1 MAPAY
6 KPKLAQITPGPN
18 LPLIPG
24 INVRQPF
31 VKLSQHCGKTNLSL
45 YLKTIDFGRGPKPVE
60 ASRCISPNQYRIELK
75 RGFEQI
81 INSIDRRLFAPLAP
95 ETLVLPGHGEGTTI
109 GTEQPSLDA
118 WIERG
123 W

>member
-1 MAPAY
+1 MG
-6 KPKLAQITPGPN
+6 QGTCEFEG
-18 LPLIPG
+18 G
-24 INVRQPF
+24 
-31 VKLSQHCGKTNLSL
+31 
-45 YLKTIDFGRGPKPVE
+45 D
-60 ASRCISPNQYRIELK
+60 
-75 RGFEQI
+75 FEQI